1 MIKKKTKPDK
11 YIIDADPVLLSA
23 PLSASD
29 MSVLTPDLTA
39 IVNYFN
45 KEYEKID
52 TQLKEIR
59 RVLEQIRDEAR
70 QREKNQKD

>member
-1 MIKKKTKPDK
+1 MIKKKTKTDK
-11 YIIDADPVLLSA
+11 YIIDADPVLLSV
-23 PLSASD
+23 PLSTPD

-59 RVLEQIRDEAR
+59 RILEQIRDEAR
-70 QREKNQKD
+70 QREKN